1 MAIPGPYS
9 GVSTLAFVARA
20 SAFAFGVVYGSVK
33 LSYLQVHQIN
43 LHSQKLKAASI
54 GIFLQSAEGFM
65 LSNVLLGWLVNQGD
79 HFGRFCEAIIF
90 FIVSVRFIE
99 GKLGSRSRQ
108 SITRRKR
115 QKATTEEQNVVCG
128 DSLTA

>member
-1 MAIPGPYS
+1 MKSNGSARKAACRASLLLGFSLSTRFSFPHFPSSAPSMAMPGPYS

-33 LSYLQVHQIN
+33 LSYLQ
-43 LHSQKLKAASI
+43 A
-54 GIFLQSAEGFM
+54 
-65 LSNVLLGWLVNQGD
+65 
-79 HFGRFCEAIIF
+79 
-90 FIVSVRFIE
+90 
-99 GKLGSRSRQ
+99 KLGSRLRQ
-108 SITRRKR
+108 SITRRRR

>member
-54 GIFLQSAEGFM
+54 GIFLRSAEGFM

-79 HFGRFCEAIIF
+79 HFGFCEAIIF

-99 GKLGSRSRQ
+99 GKLGSRLRR

>member
-1 MAIPGPYS
+1 AACNALLLLGFSSSTLLPFPHFPSTAPSMAIPGPYS

-99 GKLGSRSRQ
+99 GKLGSR
-108 SITRRKR
+108 
-115 QKATTEEQNVVCG
+115 
-128 DSLTA
+128 